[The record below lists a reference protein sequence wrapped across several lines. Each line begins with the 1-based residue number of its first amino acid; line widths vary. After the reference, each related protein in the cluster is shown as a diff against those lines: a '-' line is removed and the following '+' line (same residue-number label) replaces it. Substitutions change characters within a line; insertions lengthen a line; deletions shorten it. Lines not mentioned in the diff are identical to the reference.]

1 MKKYTRGEEIANSVS
16 HGFGILFGIAAGVIL
31 IKASIASKNA
41 WAVAGVT
48 FYLIG
53 MLASYSTSTLYHS
66 TINVKRKSLLRKL
79 DHSAIYLH
87 IAGTYAPFTLVV
99 LRDAGAWGWSLFTF
113 VWLSA
118 IVGIILS
125 FTNLKEHSNLETI
138 CYIVMGC
145 SILIAFKPLT
155 DVLSPEGLMSTVYWL
170 IAGGVSYVVGAL
182 FYSLTKLKY
191 MHFVF
196 HLFVLFGSVCH
207 VIAIYSIL

>member
-66 TINVKRKSLLRKL
+66 TNNVKRKSLLRKL